1 MWGHTRSFGRAVL
14 VTALL
19 VCGLVVTLDQPL
31 AAQTGT
37 PPPQAFIVVDA
48 ATGAVLTS
56 RNLHQ
61 ALPAASTAKIMTGL
75 VAVERLPPNALIS
88 VTANAAGREST
99 VIGMKA
105 GQQWPFDQAMA
116 SMMMVSANDA
126 AYAIAETVGGN
137 LEHFAA
143 QLTDT
148 AKRFGM
154 QDSTFSDP
162 AGLTDGTSYL
172 GGPKMSAYDLAISAR
187 NALTVP
193 AIAKWSATRT
203 YEFTDVGGTPQGI
216 TNHNKFLPDNGF
228 SYLGAN
234 GFKTGYTEI
243 ASHTLVATAKRDG
256 RQLIAVIL
264 GSVDSG
270 YTWAASLLDAGFET
284 PKNTK
289 GTGLKLPPVAVSPYG
304 TRIAQRNGFVEL
316 AGGKSAVTP
325 IETTT
330 TAHGAAPNGAG
341 PIAPG
346 TNGSG
351 ATGSSNT
358 GSSNNSSGNNSNGS
372 GDNRAEVAATTK
384 SAAANKGGG
393 GLFTFKNFLLVVVV
407 LLFIA
412 VLLRRRAV
420 KRQRMHRIARQRAR
434 AKAMR
439 SGSLPVVDGR
449 YRTGTRLGPPV
460 ESQVRIERTRANH
473 IDLTRDEPIR
483 STARGPARRRS
494 R

>member
-1 MWGHTRSFGRAVL
+1 

-19 VCGLVVTLDQPL
+19 VCGSVVALGRPV

-37 PPPQAFIVVDA
+37 PPPQAFVVVDA
-48 ATGAVLTS
+48 TTGAVLTS
-56 RNLHQ
+56 RSLHEP
-61 ALPAASTAKIMTGL
+61 LPAASTAKIMTGL

-88 VTANAAGREST
+88 VTPNAAGREST

-105 GQQWPFDQAMA
+105 GQKWPFDQAMA

-126 AYAIAETVGGN
+126 AYAIAETVGGSI
-137 LEHFAA
+137 EGFAA
-143 QLTDT
+143 QLTET
-148 AKRFGM
+148 GKRYGM

-193 AIAKWSATRT
+193 QIAKWSAMRT
-203 YEFTDVGGTPQGI
+203 FEFTDAGGTPQGI

-234 GFKTGYTEI
+234 GFKTGYTQI
-243 ASHTLVATAKRDG
+243 ASHTLVATANRDG

-284 PKNTK
+284 PRNTK
-289 GTGLKLPPVAVSPYG
+289 GTGIRLPPVAVSPYG
-304 TRIAQRNGFVEL
+304 TRIAQRNGFVQL
-316 AGGKSAVTP
+316 AGGNLSAASVATP
-325 IETTT
+325 T
-330 TAHGAAPNGAG
+330 TAKAPD
-341 PIAPG
+341 
-346 TNGSG
+346 TK
-351 ATGSSNT
+351 
-358 GSSNNSSGNNSNGS
+358 
-372 GDNRAEVAATTK
+372 RADVAATTAPV
-384 SAAANKGGG
+384 AASKGGG
-393 GLFTFKNFLLVVVV
+393 GLLSVKNFLLVVVV

-412 VLLRRRAV
+412 IMLRRRAV
-420 KRQRMHRIARQRAR
+420 RRQRMRRIARQRAR

-449 YRTGTRLGPPV
+449 YRAGTRLGPPV
-460 ESQVRIERTRANH
+460 ESQVRVERTRENF
-473 IDLTRDEPIR
+473 IDLTKDEPIR